1 VTLSARNADGSLPAV
16 EVRVVPEGA
25 MIAFV
30 ASRLGEARS
39 ALDRSSAERDRA
51 RRDAEVAL
59 AETDRTDQEWKATT
73 ANDLHRR
80 IEVLLRRPKDPA
92 EVAAVHAEL
101 LARKKASYK
110 RAVQAARR
118 SNDKERAFVEIEQ
131 EARRY
136 RDARF
141 FVRGLPPAVGSARTA
156 GSGDFAMDLAPGRY
170 ALVAL
175 PEADPA
181 DVPFAEGWLLWV
193 VVGGGAPEPIVLDGS
208 NRHGTD
214 CDACVVSTKELP

>member
-1 VTLSARNADGSLPAV
+1 VTPSAPSTDGSLPAV

-39 ALDRSSAERDRA
+39 ALERSLAERDRA
-51 RRDAEVAL
+51 RRDAEAAL

-73 ANDLHRR
+73 ANDLYRR
-80 IEVLLRRPKDPA
+80 VEVLLRKPKDPA
-92 EVAAVHAEL
+92 EVTAVHAEL

-118 SNDKERAFVEIEQ
+118 SDEKEQAFVELEQ

-141 FVRGLPPAVGSARTA
+141 FVQGLPPAVGSTRT
-156 GSGDFAMDLAPGRY
+156 GDFGDFQMNVAPGRY

-175 PEADPA
+175 QEADPA
-181 DVPFAEGWLLWV
+181 SALASEGWILWIEV
-193 VVGGGAPEPIVLDGS
+193 RNGAPEPILLDGR